1 MSSVK
6 LQERLAT
13 LPINLLLRKNT
24 ISCTSQTTQESLQMM
39 VTEVRKVIE
48 GGYCS
53 RDQGVT
59 CSSEF
64 QNIKGGTQR
73 TRCKFLPALAII
85 RLRFAEAQLVFDT
98 DPLNSPAAL
107 SHSPSLTAMMS
118 VIYPRTCN
126 TQKSFIQIITHAA
139 NI

>member
-1 MSSVK
+1 
-6 LQERLAT
+6 
-13 LPINLLLRKNT
+13 
-24 ISCTSQTTQESLQMM
+24 MM
-39 VTEVRKVIE
+39 VTEIQKVIE

-59 CSSEF
+59 CSSES
-64 QNIKGGTQR
+64 QITKEEGTQR

-85 RLRFAEAQLVFDT
+85 RLRFAAAQLVFDT
-98 DPLNSPAAL
+98 DPLNSPTAL

-126 TQKSFIQIITHAA
+126 TQNLFIQMITHAT